1 MIVWV
6 LTAIFVACGLGL
18 LVTLIS
24 GERTR
29 KPLAITTGL
38 IGFAVVLVGL
48 WFGSLA
54 MSRWLVGS

>member
-18 LVTLIS
+18 LVALIS
-24 GERTR
+24 EERTR
-29 KPLAITTGL
+29 KPVSVTTGL
-38 IGFAVVLVGL
+38 LGLATLLVGL

-54 MSRWLVGS
+54 IARWLVGT